1 MAPLQTTLCI
11 IIVHRVDLNKLSRN
25 VLGAL
30 RTTTT
35 NCRVSFI
42 DLYLVFPINFRMVF
56 LTHTNTAI
64 TEPGLPVSEAP
75 ADVRER
81 FSEV

>member
-11 IIVHRVDLNKLSRN
+11 IIVQRVDLNKLSRN

-42 DLYLVFPINFRMVF
+42 EIYLVFPINFRMVF
-56 LTHTNTAI
+56 LPHTNTVI
-64 TEPGLPVSEAP
+64 TDPGLPVSEAP

>member
-42 DLYLVFPINFRMVF
+42 DLYLVFPRNFRMVF
-56 LTHTNTAI
+56 LPRTNTAI